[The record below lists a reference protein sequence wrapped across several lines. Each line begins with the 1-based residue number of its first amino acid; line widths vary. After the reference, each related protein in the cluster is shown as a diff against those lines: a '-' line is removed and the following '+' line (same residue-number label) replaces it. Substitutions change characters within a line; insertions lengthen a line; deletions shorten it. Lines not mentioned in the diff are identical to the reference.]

1 MILNEKKLK
10 ILQEFTRD
18 YFEGLTGSDIAKKN
32 KLNQKSVSNTL
43 KELEDEGF
51 LKNET
56 EGKNKIYYLNLE
68 DNKIVE
74 HFIAIIEHYKTIAFY
89 KENPLIKEVI
99 EKISFF
105 SDGIIVIFGSY
116 AKKLNK
122 KDSDLDIMIVGKY
135 KDREIE
141 NISKM
146 YNLEINIKDYTM
158 NSFRKELNSHFITEI
173 KMDHIIVN
181 DVERFI
187 TEVLK

>member
-1 MILNEKKLK
+1 MILNEQKLK

-68 DNKIVE
+68 DKKIVE
-74 HFIAIIEHYKTIAFY
+74 HFISIIEHYKTINFY
-89 KENPLIKEVI
+89 KENSLIKEII
-99 EKISFF
+99 EKICFF

-122 KDSDLDIMIVGKY
+122 KDSDIDIMIVGKY
-135 KDREIE
+135 KEREIE

-146 YNLEINIKDYTM
+146 YNLEINIKAYTM

-181 DVERFI
+181 DVERFVK
-187 TEVLK
+187 EVLK